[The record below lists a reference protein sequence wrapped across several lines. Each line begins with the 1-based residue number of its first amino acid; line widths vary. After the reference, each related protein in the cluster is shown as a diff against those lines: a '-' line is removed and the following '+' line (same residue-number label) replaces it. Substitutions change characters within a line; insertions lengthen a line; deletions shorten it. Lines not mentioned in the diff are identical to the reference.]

1 MCYSG
6 KCRYENF
13 RSGECTLFSWRLPN
27 DAICVIAEK
36 EEEECFEESQ
46 EEYEYEYK

>member
-13 RSGECTLFSWRLPN
+13 RSGECTLFSWRLPD
-27 DAICVIAEK
+27 DAICAIAEK
-36 EEEECFEESQ
+36 DEDCLEENQ
-46 EEYEYEYK
+46 EEYDYEYK